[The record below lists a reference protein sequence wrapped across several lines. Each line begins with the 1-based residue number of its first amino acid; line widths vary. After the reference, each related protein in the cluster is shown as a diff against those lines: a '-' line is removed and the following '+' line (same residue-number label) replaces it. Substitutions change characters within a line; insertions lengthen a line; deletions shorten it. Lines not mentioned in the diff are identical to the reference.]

1 LLRTHPN
8 APEEKSLS
16 GPVFWRNAW
25 YPNPLAKDAFGVG
38 QDSEK
43 SPPLDSTVME
53 AKNNA
58 KIPGVLAIKL
68 SLMTSFFDFLIQVV
82 FAG

>member
-1 LLRTHPN
+1 
-8 APEEKSLS
+8 
-16 GPVFWRNAW
+16 
-25 YPNPLAKDAFGVG
+25 VG

-53 AKNNA
+53 AKNNV
-58 KIPGVLAIKL
+58 KIPAVLAIKL